1 MTPASRIYV
10 YGNYWARGSGKV
22 REGHVARARSASA
35 TWPSR
40 TFSKPNNFRRVYER
54 RRYFNWFVVEN
65 ERGLARRQS
74 SVSEVDLIC
83 RISQGRSL
91 ASQTLLQEGGLA
103 SETTKSVVPTIVRL
117 RRKITRERFSLGYRI
132 RGHRFVP
139 LFYPSEKRS
148 SPQAVL
154 TFPKLFYNFPNC
166 STFST

>member
-1 MTPASRIYV
+1 MDRQACLCTTA
-10 YGNYWARGSGKV
+10 
-22 REGHVARARSASA
+22 
-35 TWPSR
+35 PSR
-40 TFSKPNNFRRVYER
+40 PHKPYIYER

-74 SVSEVDLIC
+74 SASRFAPPVSEVDLIC

-91 ASQTLLQEGGLA
+91 ARIRQTLLQEGGLA
-103 SETTKSVVPTIVRL
+103 SETTKSVVPTIVR
-117 RRKITRERFSLGYRI
+117 KITRGRFSLGYRI

-154 TFPKLFYNFPNC
+154 TFSKTVLHFP
-166 STFST
+166 